1 MPLRFVSRRRF
12 FFLSLPSFFFFEG
25 KKRGKRGGEGVVV
38 LMEKSGLHFGLYIFA
53 CQRELG
59 ESEKG

>member
-12 FFLSLPSFFFFEG
+12 SFFLFLLFSFSNE
-25 KKRGKRGGEGVVV
+25 KRGEREGEGVVV

>member
-12 FFLSLPSFFFFEG
+12 SFFLFLLFSFSKE
-25 KKRGKRGGEGVVV
+25 KRGEREGEGVVV